1 VTDVDKLPRVGGT
14 DAGGYYE
21 VAPDVLIAYPR
32 EHYIQ
37 DESDARASL
46 TEMYRIA
53 RDRGRCV
60 VTVVLVDRVKN
71 QDSDARRVWK
81 DEIDSDLIAGLALV
95 AESMLGRA
103 IVSFF
108 IGLTRPRVPTVMVA
122 TVEDAVEWANKILSE
137 RGALKGPADS
147 IDD

>member
-1 VTDVDKLPRVGGT
+1 MTDVEKLPRVGGT

-21 VAPDVLIAYPR
+21 IAPNIVVALPR
-32 EHYIQ
+32 EDYTQ
-37 DESDARASL
+37 TEDDARASL
-46 TEMYRIA
+46 AEQHRIA
-53 RDRGRCV
+53 QELGHRI
-60 VTVVLVDRVKN
+60 VTIVIVDRVKN
-71 QDSDARRVWK
+71 QDSAARRVWK
-81 DEIDSDLIAGLALV
+81 DEIDPDLVAGLALV

-122 TVEDAVEWANKILSE
+122 TIEDAVEWANKKLTE
-137 RGALKGPADS
+137 RGAPKSPTHA